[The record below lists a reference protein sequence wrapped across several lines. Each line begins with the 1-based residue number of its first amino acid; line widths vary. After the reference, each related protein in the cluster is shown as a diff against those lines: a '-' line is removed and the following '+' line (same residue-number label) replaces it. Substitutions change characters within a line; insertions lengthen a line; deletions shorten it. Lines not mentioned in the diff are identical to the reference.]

1 MFVGI
6 AHVYIHDAFV
16 CCTCIVDAKHVYVH
30 NAFIYA
36 VQFDATYTRQIY
48 VLCTHNTFM
57 HTPGFDFG
65 AWENHEVHAERAEK
79 SSTGET
85 IIYSTT
91 SSVTVNEIRVSFV
104 GMATWRLRSVPWLLK
119 TIFPVNY

>member
-1 MFVGI
+1 MLSTLML
-6 AHVYIHDAFV
+6 HTPNKYMY
-16 CCTCIVDAKHVYVH
+16 YVH
-30 NAFIYA
+30 TIY
-36 VQFDATYTRQIY
+36 
-48 VLCTHNTFM
+48 
-57 HTPGFDFG
+57 TPGFDFG